1 MLNIRQKNMNCLVF
15 DIFFYGCKGLGKSID
30 PDFGKGY
37 TFTDLKRRQQ
47 MFGKIIGTGSY
58 IPKRMITNQELTNY
72 IDTSDEWITER
83 TGVKKRHIMGNETTA
98 DMAVE
103 AAKRAVEDAGI
114 ETDEIDMI
122 IVSSVSSNVIL
133 PNTACYVQDTIGA
146 GNAFCF
152 DINTACTGFI
162 MAYNTV
168 QSYIDSGL
176 VQTALIIGAEGLSNI
191 VDWSDRGTCILFG
204 DGAGAA
210 VIRKDE
216 SAVFETVMHADGTKG
231 SALTCDNQFAHRKRE
246 IDKLNRRYKSEDRR
260 SAETEQKCIEKDLV
274 QTENTYVRMNGQEIF
289 RFAVKQVP
297 ECIKELM
304 EKKQI
309 TADEIDLFVLH
320 QANLRILQGIAKRL
334 KVPMEKI
341 PVNVSEYGN
350 TSSACIPILLDEL
363 FRTGQ
368 LKEGDKIIMS
378 GFGAGVTL
386 AATYLEI

>member
-15 DIFFYGCKGLGKSID
+15 DIFFYRCKGLGKSID
-30 PDFGKGY
+30 PDFGKRY
-37 TFTDLKRRQQ
+37 TFTDLKRRLQ

-72 IDTSDEWITER
+72 IDTSDEWIIER
-83 TGVKKRHIMGNETTA
+83 TGVKKRHIMENETTA

-103 AAKRAVEDAGI
+103 AAKKAVEHAGI
-114 ETDEIDMI
+114 EADEIDMI
-122 IVSSVSSNVIL
+122 VVSSVSSNVIL
-133 PNTACYVQDTIGA
+133 PNTACYVQDKIGA
-146 GNAFCF
+146 ANAFCF

-216 SAVFETVMHADGTKG
+216 SAVFETVMHADGSKG
-231 SALTCDNQFAHRKRE
+231 AALTCDNEFSYRGRA
-246 IDKLNRRYKSEDRR
+246 IDKERNVKYGK
-260 SAETEQKCIEKDLV
+260 
-274 QTENTYVRMNGQEIF
+274 ENTYVQMNGQEIF

-304 EKKQI
+304 EKRQI
-309 TADEIDLFVLH
+309 TADEIDMFILH

-334 KVPMEKI
+334 KVPMEKV

-363 FRTGQ
+363 FRTEK
-368 LKEGDKIIMS
+368 LKAGHKIIMS